1 MFSAAQGR
9 AGNNRKTI
17 VAKQVIPKE
26 SAKKGVVCLII
37 ILC

>member
-9 AGNNRKTI
+9 AGNNRKAI
-17 VAKQVIPKE
+17 VAKQMMPEEI
-26 SAKKGVVCLII
+26 AKKGVVCLII